1 MRSWLAMA
9 DMNAIK
15 TMVDELAGMVRSD
28 DLRLYLKKD
37 KFSQVVE
44 AVADASSAI
53 ADESVVFRL
62 RISII
67 GVVCHTL
74 ENARV
79 CAWSECGNC
88 AKEWGGCVLVLR
100 ESDIA
105 LGETAQ
111 FQN

>member
-53 ADESVVFRL
+53 ADRTPVIPWRMRESVRGVNVEIVQRN
-62 RISII
+62 
-67 GVVCHTL
+67 GVVVCSFC
-74 ENARV
+74 ERV
-79 CAWSECGNC
+79 IS
-88 AKEWGGCVLVLR
+88 R
-100 ESDIA
+100 
-105 LGETAQ
+105 
-111 FQN
+111 

>member
-15 TMVDELAGMVRSD
+15 TMGDELAGMVRSD

-53 ADESVVFRL
+53 ADRTPVMAM
-62 RISII
+62 
-67 GVVCHTL
+67 
-74 ENARV
+74 N
-79 CAWSECGNC
+79 
-88 AKEWGGCVLVLR
+88 
-100 ESDIA
+100 
-105 LGETAQ
+105 Q
-111 FQN
+111 

>member
-44 AVADASSAI
+44 AVADASSDI
-53 ADESVVFRL
+53 ADRTPVMAM
-62 RISII
+62 
-67 GVVCHTL
+67 
-74 ENARV
+74 N
-79 CAWSECGNC
+79 
-88 AKEWGGCVLVLR
+88 
-100 ESDIA
+100 
-105 LGETAQ
+105 Q
-111 FQN
+111 